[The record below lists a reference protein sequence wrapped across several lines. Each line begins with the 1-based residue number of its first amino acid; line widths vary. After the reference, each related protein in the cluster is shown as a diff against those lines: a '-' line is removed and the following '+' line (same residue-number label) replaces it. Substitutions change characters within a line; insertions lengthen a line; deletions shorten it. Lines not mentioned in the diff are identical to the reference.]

1 MKQPSELKDIA
12 LSSLKGN
19 WGRALVLPIVFFLIV
34 AVFYAAFFCITFFSV
49 YNNSG
54 GEDPLASLMVL
65 PVALP
70 FALIA
75 FIFIVVTYVFGMQ
88 MTFIDFVRGNNQALK
103 VSDAFSFGFKNL
115 GVIFLRLLYIY
126 AWSLLLYIPGII
138 KAYSYAMTP
147 YIVKDN
153 PGIGADAAIHA
164 SRELMRGHK
173 FDLFVLQLT
182 FIGWYFLSYFTCGIG
197 FLFLISY
204 YQATEA
210 AFYQSLLEESAV
222 SSTTTSSTEAKF

>member
-1 MKQPSELKDIA
+1 MKQSSELKDIA
-12 LSSLKGN
+12 LSALRGN

-49 YNNSG
+49 YNSG
-54 GEDPLASLMVL
+54 GEDHLASLMVL

-88 MTFIDFVRGNNQALK
+88 MTFVDFVRGNNQALK

-173 FDLFVLQLT
+173 LDLFVLQLT

-210 AFYQSLLEESAV
+210 AFYQNLLEECTASAP
-222 SSTTTSSTEAKF
+222 SATSSSDMKF

>member
-1 MKQPSELKDIA
+1 
-12 LSSLKGN
+12 
-19 WGRALVLPIVFFLIV
+19 
-34 AVFYAAFFCITFFSV
+34 
-49 YNNSG
+49 
-54 GEDPLASLMVL
+54 MVL

-88 MTFIDFVRGNNQALK
+88 MTFVDFVRGNNQALK

>member
-49 YNNSG
+49 YNSG

-88 MTFIDFVRGNNQALK
+88 MTFVDFVRGNNQALK

>member
-49 YNNSG
+49 YNSG
-54 GEDPLASLMVL
+54 EEDPLASLMVL

-88 MTFIDFVRGNNQALK
+88 MTFVDFVRGNNQALK